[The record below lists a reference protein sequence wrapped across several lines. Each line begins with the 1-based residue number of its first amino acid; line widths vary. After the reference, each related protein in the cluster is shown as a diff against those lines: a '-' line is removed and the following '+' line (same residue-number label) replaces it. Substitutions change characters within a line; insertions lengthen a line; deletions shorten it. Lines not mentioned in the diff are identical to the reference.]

1 MAIREE
7 TKGLIVEAISSCRD
21 EILDFTKTLV
31 SIPTEN
37 PPGAS
42 YLACVEAIV
51 SKLREIGLESTI
63 LEVPDA
69 GPQTEGVASH
79 GERPY
84 PRYCLLSF
92 YGEGERTLY
101 FHGHYDVVPAQSEA
115 QFRPYVE
122 GGKLFGRGS
131 SDMKGGLAA
140 MIFAVKAMKACG
152 IRPQGRIGLTVVPD
166 EETGGALGAQ
176 YLADAGLLGEGGI
189 GVFLPEPTSG
199 VIWNANRGAISLRVT
214 VRGKPAH
221 VCLHYQG
228 LNAFERMLVVA
239 NELLELKDE
248 VESRRTDFKIE
259 PEAARRSILMM
270 GGRCEGGTNFNVVP
284 DECSFTVD
292 RRINPEEDFEA
303 EKRRLLALFDRLRH
317 EGIEL
322 AVEVLQEG
330 RAAGCSEDDPVA
342 RALAESVEAI
352 TGKPAPFE
360 MCPGFLE
367 TRFYTQQGIPGFTYG
382 PGLLSVSHG
391 PDEFIRLKDIHDCA
405 AIYALS
411 AIRLLAPDTT

>member
-1 MAIREE
+1 M
-7 TKGLIVEAISSCRD
+7 
-21 EILDFTKTLV
+21 
-31 SIPTEN
+31 
-37 PPGAS
+37 
-42 YLACVEAIV
+42 
-51 SKLREIGLESTI
+51 
-63 LEVPDA
+63 
-69 GPQTEGVASH
+69 
-79 GERPY
+79 
-84 PRYCLLSF
+84 
-92 YGEGERTLY
+92 
-101 FHGHYDVVPAQSEA
+101 
-115 QFRPYVE
+115 
-122 GGKLFGRGS
+122 
-131 SDMKGGLAA
+131 
-140 MIFAVKAMKACG
+140 
-152 IRPQGRIGLTVVPD
+152 PD

-214 VRGKPAH
+214 VKGKPAH

-239 NELLELKDE
+239 NELRELKDE

-303 EKRRLLALFDRLRH
+303 EKRRLLALFDRLRQ

-322 AVEVLQEG
+322 EVEVLQEG

-342 RALAESVEAI
+342 RVLAESVEAI
-352 TGKPAPFE
+352 TGKSAPFE

-367 TRFYTQQGIPGFTYG
+367 TRFYARQGIPGFTYG

-391 PDEFIRLKDIHDCA
+391 PDEFIRLEDIHDCA

-411 AIRLLAPDTT
+411 AIRLLAPDTP